1 MSSTRP
7 APTIRWLPTLEAAC
21 WCAVGVM
28 LAPVVLRV
36 VSPLLPPAAPQV
48 LVPPMENMSRPPAA
62 GGAEV
67 LLGGGG
73 GLEGP
78 PKAADVRLLGWIA
91 SGPTA
96 SVVISVRDGPQ
107 RTLRKGEAAAD
118 GLVFH
123 GIDDKAVVLVR
134 GGQQTRIPLF
144 SSDASPGLVLQ
155 VTASP
160 SK

>member
-144 SSDASPGLVLQ
+144 SSDASSGLVMRGA
-155 VTASP
+155 ASP